1 MEEEVG
7 GIAHA
12 PNRHPPPPK
21 KNQTCVCGGS
31 FFCSAKTKKETLVS
45 NTPFYI
51 SIGKSPPHVRKH
63 RHTLLCL
70 VSVSVCVCVRV
81 SHHCVR
87 DPFWFGTVWGWLDGL
102 NTVVAYG
109 TDSSFFYSYPLV
121 LEEKKSKCASLDE
134 KRHIFCL
141 VVVMRSCGTVVELYH
156 STSKK
161 FHRHTTSPRKTEF
174 IPPPPPLMINACL
187 SLVVA
192 LELLPNPVVYT
203 TLQGRNGQQIGQP
216 LNIC

>member
-1 MEEEVG
+1 MPMPQI
-7 GIAHA
+7 GI
-12 PNRHPPPPK
+12 PPPPK

-161 FHRHTTSPRKTEF
+161 FHRH
-174 IPPPPPLMINACL
+174 PPLPENRIHSAATAIDDQRL
-187 SLVVA
+187 LVVGGTGIIA
-192 LELLPNPVVYT
+192 KSCCVYDTTRKKWSTDWPASQHLLVS
-203 TLQGRNGQQIGQP
+203 
-216 LNIC
+216 